1 MSQDKQEINN
11 EGIQDRQE
19 RKETSVQ
26 RRRREKTLHHSFQ
39 KKKKYN
45 LKQSFIFKGGLQ
57 NYMIMRKQV
66 LKGELIKTIET

>member
-39 KKKKYN
+39 KKKYN